1 MDERV
6 LQTQEWL
13 NKTYG
18 QVTGF
23 PVVVEDGITGHS
35 TFKALIHALQL
46 EIGVS
51 NPDGIFG
58 NDTLNKCPTLKESS
72 TPNSDSPRNIIYI
85 LQGSLWCKGI
95 SPGGFTGVFGPNT
108 ANAIYNFQTA
118 AGITADKVV
127 YPYVLQGIM
136 NTDSYTFR
144 STSDIYDTY
153 RHEVQMGLN
162 KHYGSKIGL
171 IAPNGIWE
179 RKSHKNLI
187 KAIQHEWGTT
197 PDGSFGS
204 GTLSKAPTLSKNT
217 SGYTNSKRL
226 MQWCLAINGFYPG
239 SFSGTFDADTFSNLY
254 DFQQFL
260 CLGADGV
267 CGKQTWASLITSC
280 GSPDRKA
287 SAMDTSKK
295 ITLENAAAIKKAGYT
310 DIGRYLTNTPGGTLD
325 KAMTSEELEI
335 LKAAGLNV
343 FPIFQTRGNEASYFT
358 AEQGTAD
365 AQTAKEA
372 AQNFGFPSSATIYF
386 CVDYDVLMADI
397 ESRILPYF
405 RNVKAEMG
413 NDYKIGAYGP
423 RYICTKLADK
433 NLTTSSFVCDM
444 STGFTCNIGQKM
456 PANWA
461 YDQFAE
467 ISVSKSEFSGMD
479 YDKCIASPLRT
490 ATAPE
495 DFIPLV
501 DDGYDNSVYTYEQVL
516 AGTGYYMQ
524 DSKLRYSDGVKT
536 MQEKLNTAGY
546 DCGIPDGRFGSETTT
561 AIKRLQRYNQL
572 DTNGKADKSTLAA
585 LEKAILSGGL
595 IPSGGDYSVN
605 FDNINK
611 CFDTNQQ
618 IVYEYLTEA
627 GLDKI
632 AIAGIMG
639 NIEAESGFSTEWRN
653 NAGSGICQ
661 WVDRKDNLE
670 AYAESVSGSKTDIHV
685 QAQFILEECK
695 NSSSYSDSLA
705 VKCFNLLK
713 DTSTVDTVIK
723 ATDYFTALYE
733 RCENYGSWA
742 AVENSGYA
750 LDRFSSETNAYNQKY
765 YLDAPK
771 RRGYA
776 ESYYICLSQM

>member
-18 QVTGF
+18 KVTDF
-23 PVVVEDGITGHS
+23 PAVDEDGITGRS
-35 TFKALIHALQL
+35 TFKALIYALQI
-46 EIGVS
+46 EIGIS
-51 NPDGIFG
+51 NPDGVFG
-58 NDTLNKCPTLKESS
+58 NDTLNKCPTLRESS

-95 SPGGFTGVFGPNT
+95 SPGGFTGVFGPKT

-136 NTDSYTFR
+136 NTDAYTFH
-144 STSDIYDTY
+144 STEDVYDTY
-153 RHEVQMGLN
+153 RHEIQIGLN
-162 KHYGSKIGL
+162 KYYGSRIGL
-171 IAPNGIWE
+171 IAPTGIWE
-179 RKSHKNLI
+179 RTSHKNLI
-187 KAIQHEWGTT
+187 KAIQIEWGTT
-197 PDGSFGS
+197 VDGVFGN
-204 GTLSKAPTLSKNT
+204 GTLSKAPTLSKKT

-239 SFSGTFDADTFSNLY
+239 SFSGTFDEDTFSSLY

-260 CLGADGV
+260 CLGADGI
-267 CGKQTWASLITSC
+267 CGKQTWASLITSR
-280 GSPDRKA
+280 GSSDRKA
-287 SAMDTSKK
+287 TALDTSKK
-295 ITLENAAAIKKAGYT
+295 ITLENAAAIKNAGYT
-310 DIGRYLTNTPGGTLD
+310 DVGRYLTNTPGGTLD

-335 LKAAGLNV
+335 LKAADLNV

-365 AQTAKEA
+365 AQTAKAA
-372 AQNFGFPSSATIYF
+372 AQNFGFPPSATIYF

-397 ESRILPYF
+397 DSRILPYF
-405 RNVKAEMG
+405 RSVKAEMG
-413 NDYKIGAYGP
+413 NAYKIGAYGP
-423 RYICTKLADK
+423 RYICTKLAEK
-433 NLTTSSFVCDM
+433 NLTTYSFVCDM

-456 PANWA
+456 PTNWA

-479 YDKCIASPLRT
+479 YDKCIASPFRT

-536 MQEKLNTAGY
+536 MQEKLTTAVY
-546 DCGIPDGRFGSETTT
+546 DCGIPDGRFGSETTS
-561 AIKRLQRYNQL
+561 AIRRLQWFNEL
-572 DTNGKADKSTLAA
+572 DINGRADKSTLVV
-585 LEKAILSGGL
+585 LEAILNGSVTP
-595 IPSGGDYSVN
+595 PSGEYSVN

-611 CFDTNQQ
+611 RFDTNQQ
-618 IVYEYLTEA
+618 IVYEALAEA
-627 GLDKI
+627 GLGKI

-639 NIEAESGFSTEWRN
+639 NIEAESGFDTTWSDTGG
-653 NAGSGICQ
+653 AGICQ
-661 WVDRKDNLE
+661 WDDRKGKLE
-670 AYAESVSGSKTDIHV
+670 AYAASISGSKTDIHV
-685 QAQFILEECK
+685 QTQFILEECT
-695 NSSSYSDSLA
+695 SSSDYKDGSA
-705 VKCFNLLK
+705 VNCFNLLK
-713 DTSTVDTVIK
+713 DTSTVDTVRK

-733 RCENYGSWA
+733 RCEFYTSWTD
-742 AVENSGYA
+742 VENSGYD
-750 LDRFSSETNAYNQKY
+750 LNRFSPETNAYNQRY

-776 ESYYICLSQM
+776 NSYYTCLLQM